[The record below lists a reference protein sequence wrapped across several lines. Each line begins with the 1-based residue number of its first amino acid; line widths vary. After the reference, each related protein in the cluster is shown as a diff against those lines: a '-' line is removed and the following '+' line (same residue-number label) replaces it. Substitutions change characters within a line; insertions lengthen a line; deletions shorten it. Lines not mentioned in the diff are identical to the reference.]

1 MPSTYI
7 VRIKNGA
14 VLGMSILS
22 KVGAEC
28 MTQILRTALFKV
40 LTQCK
45 EPVIFLILDSCDSF
59 ERRGGT

>member
-7 VRIKNGA
+7 VRMKSGA

-28 MTQILRTALFKV
+28 RTQILRTALFKV
-40 LTQCK
+40 LTQHK
-45 EPVIFLILDSCDSF
+45 EPVIFLIMDSCNSF